1 MNNGSNDRPSLPPR
15 RGVFDVVRP
24 GRTPASPTS
33 RPVVNNQRPVQD
45 TSVTVGPPTAPR
57 GLMDSKQQ
65 VSITP
70 PAGFTPSPSAA
81 PRPAPAPAPQPHPQ
95 PVVVSSTA
103 PLPQNPSAQPAVW
116 QQPVQSQPQTQQH
129 FQQDVGEAA
138 VVGQV
143 AQPGVIQPETLPQ
156 HDQQAPVPH
165 QPHHRSVWSEVLA
178 IVAIVLL
185 ILVILNI
192 LVDADILDLPIP
204 HTNFFDY

>member
-1 MNNGSNDRPSLPPR
+1 MNNGSNDRPNLPPR

-45 TSVTVGPPTAPR
+45 TSVTVGPPAAPR
-57 GLMDSKQQ
+57 DLMDTKQQ
-65 VSITP
+65 VNITP
-70 PAGFTPSPSAA
+70 PADFTPPPPAA
-81 PRPAPAPAPQPHPQ
+81 PRPAPAPAPQPEPT
-95 PVVVSSTA
+95 VVSSPA
-103 PLPQNPSAQPAVW
+103 PLPQNPPVQPTVW
-116 QQPVQSQPQTQQH
+116 QQPVQSQPQPQQH

-143 AQPGVIQPETLPQ
+143 AQPGIIQPEAMQ
-156 HDQQAPVPH
+156 QDQQTQAPH
-165 QPHHRSVWSEVLA
+165 QSHHRSVWSEVLA
-178 IVAIVLL
+178 IMAIILL

-192 LVDADILDLPIP
+192 LVDADVLNLPIP